1 MGRLTDRVALVTG
14 AGRGLGRAHALAL
27 AGEGAAVVVNDF
39 GSDIRGT
46 AHEATPAQQVVNEI
60 RAAGGSAAVSGHD
73 VSSWDDAAEMI
84 DFAIA
89 RFGAL
94 DVLVNNAGIFR
105 SATLAKLTEA
115 DWQAAIGVHLTGHVA
130 PTAHAMAYWRERSRA
145 DLPVSASVVHT
156 SSVAGFTGNYGE
168 AAFAAAKLGVLALS
182 RVVSLEGS
190 DFGVRSNV
198 IAPSARTR
206 LTHTALGPPP
216 EQSHPDPLTAASVS
230 PLVVWLAG
238 ADCPAD
244 GQIFHIRGD
253 QLYVIGMP
261 APVRHLVEP
270 GGWTLEAL
278 DTVLPSQLLEPV
290 APGEFGL

>member
-1 MGRLTDRVALVTG
+1 
-14 AGRGLGRAHALAL
+14 
-27 AGEGAAVVVNDF
+27 
-39 GSDIRGT
+39 
-46 AHEATPAQQVVNEI
+46 VVNEI
-60 RAAGGSAAVSGHD
+60 RTAGGSAAVSGHD
-73 VSSWDDAAEMI
+73 VSSWDNAGEMI
-84 DFAIA
+84 KFAVA
-89 RFGAL
+89 RFGRL

-105 SATLAKLTEA
+105 SATLARLTQA
-115 DWQAAIGVHLTGHVA
+115 DWEASIGVHLTGHIA
-130 PTAHAMAYWRERSRA
+130 PTAHAMAYWREQSR
-145 DLPVSASVVHT
+145 DDQPVSASVIHT

-168 AAFAAAKLGVLALS
+168 AAFAAAKLAVLALS

-216 EQSHPDPLTAASVS
+216 QQAVTDPLDAATVS

-244 GQIFHIRGD
+244 GQIFHIRGE

-261 APVRHLVEP
+261 APVNHLVAP
-270 GGWTLEAL
+270 GGWTLDAL
-278 DTVLPSQLLEPV
+278 DTLLPAQLLEPI